1 MICDMCENDTFEKGE
16 DGYFY
21 CRHCS
26 TQVVGIIQTGVDGED
41 LGGAGGGGIYEKK
54 HVRIKGPRKPE
65 PVIKLRYED
74 YYMETR
80 DRYVKGLL
88 MMITYQ
94 CEALVEKF
102 KVTPLVIG
110 LVGPICL
117 RFVSLSE
124 VFDDDWA
131 DKAIRDS
138 ELLQSKVVKRRR
150 KGVKA
155 GEEEEEPHN
164 LHGKRAVTIWVSLLK
179 KSLPLSSSL
188 AISFLACHKAGSP
201 VLPTDLARWARQGD
215 VPYFSSFLKIR
226 ELMGERSP
234 ACPVAATVMFRPIHI
249 VSAQRLEAQA
259 ASIADFIGLPLPPVN
274 FYGIASNY
282 LRRLFPT
289 KEKEKEKAA
298 LLDLVCLLQNW
309 SMPSDLY
316 LSKNEL
322 RFPTRVCVMSI
333 IIVAIR
339 MLYNING
346 FGVWERSLGGLLDD
360 ASSSS
365 EVDAELS
372 KATEEFDTVELLK
385 NLETEYYKEVA
396 AETVNE
402 YEKDLTSY
410 LLHGRNEMF
419 AGLVEASTDDTYR
432 TVDHLWNSYNPVD
445 EEFELSGIPSKRGRD
460 WDEGDLSL
468 NQMSLKD
475 DKLRDRDNNFC
486 SSRRSRKSDCDEP
499 PSPDNHINH
508 EKEKAIIRLMTDM
521 GDNLFRYIPPRVKVK
536 RLDYLQYLRKKNDG
550 ALIYAA
556 HADYYILLRACA
568 KVVEVDVRNMH
579 RGVLNFER

>member
-1 MICDMCENDTFEKGE
+1 MI
-16 DGYFY
+16 
-21 CRHCS
+21 
-26 TQVVGIIQTGVDGED
+26 
-41 LGGAGGGGIYEKK
+41 KK
-54 HVRIKGPRKPE
+54 HVRRKRPRKPE

-102 KVTPLVIG
+102 KVTPLIIG

-155 GEEEEEPHN
+155 EEEPHN

-188 AISFLACHKAGSP
+188 AISFLACHKARSP
-201 VLPTDLARWARQGD
+201 VLPTDIARWARQGD

-234 ACPVAATVMFRPIHI
+234 ACPVSATVMFRPIQI

-289 KEKEKEKAA
+289 KEKEKAA
-298 LLDLVCLLQNW
+298 LLDRVCLLQNW
-309 SMPSDLY
+309 SMPSGLY

-322 RFPTRVCVMSI
+322 RFPTRVRVMSI

-339 MLYNING
+339 MLYNVNG
-346 FGVWERSLGGLLDD
+346 FGVWERSLLGGLLDD

-365 EVDAELS
+365 RSEVDAELS
-372 KATEEFDTVELLK
+372 KPTEEFDTVELLK

-419 AGLVEASTDDTYR
+419 AGLVEASADDTYR
-432 TVDHLWNSYNPVD
+432 TVDHLWNSYHPID
-445 EEFELSGIPSKRGRD
+445 EESELSRIPSKRGRD
-460 WDEGDLSL
+460 WDEDDLLLNQLSL
-468 NQMSLKD
+468 ND

-508 EKEKAIIRLMTDM
+508 DKEKAIIRLITDM
-521 GDNLFRYIPPRVKVK
+521 GDNLFSYIPPRVKVK

-556 HADYYILLRACA
+556 HADYYILLRVCA
-568 KVVEVDVRNMH
+568 IVAEIDPRNLH
-579 RGVLNFER
+579 TSVLSFERRLAWVEKYSIMHVVMMVFVSYRESVMDILRKLFTVTRTLSR